1 MKLAKIMRKIS
12 LPLVILL
19 GVIFIFF
26 INTNEE
32 FTSSTRPP
40 SQPCTNSNCARSGG
54 TFYNGKCY
62 GTCPRDYLV
71 SSDRAACRF
80 KGSRQDAISVNKPYA
95 IPRRTRTNDCL

>member
-54 TFYNGKCY
+54 TFYNGICY
-62 GTCPRDYLV
+62 GSCPSGYGV
-71 SSDRAACRF
+71 SNWVDCKF
-80 KGSRQDAISVNKPYA
+80 KGTRADATSIGKPFFVA
-95 IPRRTRTNDCL
+95 RRTRTNDCL